1 MCPACLA
8 SLGVVLAKAASAGAV
23 TAFVVKKL
31 RNRKIAGVPAPRP
44 GSAIVTG
51 TAGHEA
57 SSLHTA
63 PTTGA
68 AAGG

>member
-31 RNRKIAGVPAPRP
+31 RNRKIAGVTA
-44 GSAIVTG
+44 STG
-51 TAGHEA
+51 GRR
-57 SSLHTA
+57 
-63 PTTGA
+63 
-68 AAGG
+68 